1 MQAIIDGNSKIISEF
16 SDEKAER
23 RYWEVKGIAKTG
35 CGGTHLKRTGE
46 VGEIVLKRKNIG
58 RGKERVEVQLKRR

>member
-1 MQAIIDGNSKIISEF
+1 VQAIIDGNSKIISEF

-46 VGEIVLKRKNIG
+46 VGEIV
-58 RGKERVEVQLKRR
+58 